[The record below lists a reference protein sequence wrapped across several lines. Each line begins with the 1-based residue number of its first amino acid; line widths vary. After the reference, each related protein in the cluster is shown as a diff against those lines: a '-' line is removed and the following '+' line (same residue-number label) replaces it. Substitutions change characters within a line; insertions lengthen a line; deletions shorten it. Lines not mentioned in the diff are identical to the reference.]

1 MSNNNALSFKDQD
14 FFIGLDVHQKNWKV
28 TLRNNKLPLK
38 TFCMDPNPENL
49 FSYLNKNYPQ
59 GNYFSVYEA
68 GFSGYWAHRN
78 LIKTGINNI
87 IVNPAD
93 IPTSHK
99 EKDQKS
105 DPVDSRKLARE
116 LENGSLK
123 GIYIPTEQQ
132 QARRSLCRLYYK
144 AVKDRTRIKNTIK
157 SFLQFQGIDIPRVD
171 EINHW
176 SGRFIHWLKNI
187 SFKEPEDAYYLNNQ
201 IENLLHKRKET
212 LDILRYMRKISKH
225 NNIIKCLKTISGI
238 GFLTAFTLYAELI
251 DIKRFDKLDQLS
263 SYIGLIPSTK
273 SSDEREI
280 KKGLTCR
287 QNKRLRSQ
295 LIESAWIAVRHD
307 PALTQSYNR
316 YIQRMSK
323 QKAIVRIAK
332 KLLNRIRYVWLN
344 EKEYVTGVVS

>member
-1 MSNNNALSFKDQD
+1 MNNNKNLNFKDQD

-28 TLRNNKLPLK
+28 TINNNKLQLK
-38 TFCMDPNPENL
+38 TYSMDPRPEQL
-49 FSYLNKNYPQ
+49 LSYMNKNYPE
-59 GNYFSVYEA
+59 GNYFSAYEA
-68 GFSGYWAHRN
+68 GFSGYWAHRK
-78 LIKTGINNI
+78 LIKSGFNNI
-87 IVNPAD
+87 IVNSAD
-93 IPTSHK
+93 IPTTHK

-171 EINHW
+171 EISHW
-176 SGRFIHWLKNI
+176 SGRFIHWLRSI
-187 SFKEPEDAYYLNNQ
+187 SFNEAEDAYYLNNQ
-201 IENLLHKRKET
+201 IDNLLYRRKET
-212 LDILRYMRKISKH
+212 LDILRFMRKLSKD

-251 DIKRFDKLDQLS
+251 DINRFKNLDTLA
-263 SYIGLIPSTK
+263 SYIGLIPSIK
-273 SSDEREI
+273 SSDEYKINR
-280 KKGLTCR
+280 GLSCR

-295 LIESAWIAVRHD
+295 LIESAWVAVRHD
-307 PALTQSYNR
+307 PALTQSYNQ
-316 YIQRMSK
+316 YLQRMSK

-344 EKEYVTGVVS
+344 EKAYVTGVVS